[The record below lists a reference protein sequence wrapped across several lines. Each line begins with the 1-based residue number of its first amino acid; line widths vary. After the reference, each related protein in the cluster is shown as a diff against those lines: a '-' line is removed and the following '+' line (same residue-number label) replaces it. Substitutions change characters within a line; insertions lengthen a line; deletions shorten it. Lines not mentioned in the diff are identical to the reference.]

1 MVLGM
6 AFAEIHMMYTALV
19 RGGAPLR
26 LPDRGSY
33 DDYCVRQRQYTS
45 ELTLNS
51 AEVRKWVDFF
61 EKNDEALPGHPVPL
75 GDTSVPCTLTGERL
89 LDERQTAAFEAA
101 CTSAGVRF
109 CGGVFAATALVE
121 HELTGTDT

>member
-1 MVLGM
+1 M
-6 AFAEIHMMYTALV
+6 
-19 RGGAPLR
+19 
-26 LPDRGSY
+26 
-33 DDYCVRQRQYTS
+33 
-45 ELTLNS
+45 
-51 AEVRKWVDFF
+51 
-61 EKNDEALPGHPVPL
+61 PL

-121 HELTGTDT
+121 HELTGTDTQSRDYPRRYPAELQRTS